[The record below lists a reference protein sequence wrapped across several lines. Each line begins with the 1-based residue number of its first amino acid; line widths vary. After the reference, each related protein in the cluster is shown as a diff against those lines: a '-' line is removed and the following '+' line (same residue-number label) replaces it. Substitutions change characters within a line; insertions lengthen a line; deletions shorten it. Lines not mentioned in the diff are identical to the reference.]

1 MKRNGMKATVMVVDD
16 TPANLDLL
24 DRMLR
29 AAGYRVLA
37 FPRGRLALEAAA
49 ETPPDLIVLDVLM
62 PDMDGFEVCRR
73 LKANPRLAS
82 VPVLFISALGDTS
95 DKLRAFACGGA
106 DYITKPFQEEEVLAR
121 AGAHLEIAALQRR
134 LREQNENLE
143 RLVAERTRE
152 LAEERARALR
162 SFAERIRGAR
172 WGEERSLGLDG
183 PATSAVSEFGA
194 LSEAIEELA
203 EKTYTREELRAR
215 YVGAMIRAEEKARK
229 IFARELHD
237 GPLQSAA
244 AAIRRVQMARE
255 SMDENSSGELR
266 ELLDTAEEIM
276 KNAGDELRGFCE
288 KLSPSWVRLGLVSAI
303 DENAAT
309 LSRAHGDANV
319 EATTDETLDSLPEE
333 HVLALVRIM
342 QEAVSNS
349 VRHGDARSIQVR
361 VRNEGRTVRFS
372 IRDDGKGF
380 DAGEHPGTEYERL
393 RTSGRRGLANISER
407 VRLLR
412 GTIRLESSPGEGC
425 SIDIV
430 FPDPREKVADQ

>member
-24 DRMLR
+24 DRILR
-29 AAGYRVLA
+29 AEGYRVLA

-152 LAEERARALR
+152 LVEERARALR

-183 PATSAVSEFGA
+183 PATSAVPEFGA

-215 YVGAMIRAEEKARK
+215 YVGAMIRAEEKGRK
-229 IFARELHD
+229 RFARELHD

-255 SMDENSSGELR
+255 AMDEHPSDELR

-276 KNAGDELRGFCE
+276 KSAGDELRGFCE
-288 KLSPSWVRLGLVSAI
+288 ELSPSWIRLGLVSAM

-349 VRHGDARSIQVR
+349 VRHGGARSIRIR
-361 VRNEGRTVRFS
+361 VRNEGSAVRFS

-393 RTSGRRGLANISER
+393 RTSGHRGLANISER

-425 SIDIV
+425 RIDIV
-430 FPDPREKVADQ
+430 FPDPREKVEE

>member
-37 FPRGRLALEAAA
+37 FPRGRLALEAAI
-49 ETPPDLIVLDVLM
+49 EIPPDLIVLDVLM

-73 LKANPRLAS
+73 LKATPRLAS

-143 RLVAERTRE
+143 RLVAERTQE
-152 LAEERARALR
+152 LASERARTLR

-172 WGEERSLGLDG
+172 WGEERSLGLD
-183 PATSAVSEFGA
+183 AAVSEFGA

-215 YVGAMIRAEEKARK
+215 YIGDMIRAEEKGRK
-229 IFARELHD
+229 RFARELHD

-255 SMDENSSGELR
+255 AAAANPSGELGA
-266 ELLDTAEEIM
+266 LLDTAEEIM
-276 KNAGDELRGFCE
+276 RSAGDELRGFCE
-288 KLSPSWVRLGLVSAI
+288 DLSPSWISLGLVSAM
-303 DENAAT
+303 DENADS
-309 LSRAHGDANV
+309 LSRTHGGAII

-349 VRHGDARSIQVR
+349 VRHGRARSIQVR
-361 VRNEGRTVRFS
+361 VRDEGCAVRFS

-380 DAGEHPGTEYERL
+380 DPGEHPGTEYERL
-393 RTSGRRGLANISER
+393 RTSGHRGLANISER

-412 GTIRLESSPGEGC
+412 GTMRLESRPGEGC
-425 SIDIV
+425 GIDIV
-430 FPDPREKVADQ
+430 FPDPRARAAD

>member
-37 FPRGRLALEAAA
+37 FPRGRLALDAAV

-73 LKANPRLAS
+73 LKATPRLAS

-106 DYITKPFQEEEVLAR
+106 DYITKPFHEEEVLAR

-143 RLVAERTRE
+143 QLVAERTRE
-152 LAEERARALR
+152 LASERARALR
-162 SFAERIRGAR
+162 NFAERIRGAR
-172 WGEERSLGLDG
+172 WGEERSLGFDD
-183 PATSAVSEFGA
+183 PAVSEFDA

-215 YVGAMIRAEEKARK
+215 YIGDMIRAEEKARK
-229 IFARELHD
+229 RFARELHD

-244 AAIRRVQMARE
+244 AAIRRIQMARE
-255 SMDENSSGELR
+255 AVTGNPSGELR

-276 KNAGDELRGFCE
+276 RSAADEIRGFCE
-288 KLSPSWVRLGLVSAI
+288 DLSPSWISLGLVSAM
-303 DENAAT
+303 DENADT
-309 LSRAHGDANV
+309 LSRTHGDANV
-319 EATTDETLDSLPEE
+319 EAMTDETLDSLPEE
-333 HVLALVRIM
+333 HVLTLVRIM

-349 VRHGDARSIQVR
+349 VRHGGARLIQVR
-361 VRNEGRTVRFS
+361 VQDESNEIRFS

-380 DAGEHPGTEYERL
+380 DAEEHPGTEYERL
-393 RTSGRRGLANISER
+393 RTSGHRGLADMSER

-412 GTIRLESSPGEGC
+412 GTMRLKSRPGEGC

-430 FPDPREKVADQ
+430 FPDPRVRTAD

>member
-29 AAGYRVLA
+29 AAGHRVLA

-152 LAEERARALR
+152 LVEERARALR

-183 PATSAVSEFGA
+183 PATSAVPEFGA

-215 YVGAMIRAEEKARK
+215 YVGAMIRAEEKGRK
-229 IFARELHD
+229 RFARELHD

-255 SMDENSSGELR
+255 AMDEHPSDELR

-276 KNAGDELRGFCE
+276 KSAGDELRGFCE
-288 KLSPSWVRLGLVSAI
+288 ELSPSWIRLGLVSAM

-349 VRHGDARSIQVR
+349 VRHGGARSIRIR
-361 VRNEGRTVRFS
+361 VRNEGSAVRFS

-393 RTSGRRGLANISER
+393 RTSGHRGLANISER

-425 SIDIV
+425 RIDIV
-430 FPDPREKVADQ
+430 FPDPREKVEE

>member
-24 DRMLR
+24 DRILR
-29 AAGYRVLA
+29 AEGYRVLA

-152 LAEERARALR
+152 LVEERARALR

-183 PATSAVSEFGA
+183 PATSAVPEFGA

-215 YVGAMIRAEEKARK
+215 YVGAMIRAEEKGRK
-229 IFARELHD
+229 RFARELHD

-255 SMDENSSGELR
+255 AMDEHPSDELR

-276 KNAGDELRGFCE
+276 KSAGDELRGFCE
-288 KLSPSWVRLGLVSAI
+288 ELSPSWIRLGLVSAM

-349 VRHGDARSIQVR
+349 VRHGGARSIRIR
-361 VRNEGRTVRFS
+361 VRNEGSAVRFS

-393 RTSGRRGLANISER
+393 RTSGHRGLANISER

-430 FPDPREKVADQ
+430 FPDPREKVEE

>member
-37 FPRGRLALEAAA
+37 FPRGRLALDAAV
-49 ETPPDLIVLDVLM
+49 EIPPDLIVLDVLM

-73 LKANPRLAS
+73 LKATPRLAS

-143 RLVAERTRE
+143 RLVAERTQE
-152 LAEERARALR
+152 LASERARTLR

-172 WGEERSLGLDG
+172 WGEERSLGLD
-183 PATSAVSEFGA
+183 AAVSEFGA

-215 YVGAMIRAEEKARK
+215 YIGDMIRAEEKGRK
-229 IFARELHD
+229 RFARELHD

-255 SMDENSSGELR
+255 TMDEHPSDELR

-276 KNAGDELRGFCE
+276 KSAGDELRGFCE
-288 KLSPSWVRLGLVSAI
+288 ELSPSWIRLGLVSAM

-349 VRHGDARSIQVR
+349 VRHGRARSIQVR
-361 VRNEGRTVRFS
+361 VRDEGCAVRFS

-380 DAGEHPGTEYERL
+380 DPGEHPGTEYERL
-393 RTSGRRGLANISER
+393 RTSGHRGLANISER

-412 GTIRLESSPGEGC
+412 GTMRLESRPGEGC
-425 SIDIV
+425 GIDIV
-430 FPDPREKVADQ
+430 FPDPRARAAD

>member
-143 RLVAERTRE
+143 RLVAERTQE
-152 LAEERARALR
+152 LASERARTLR

-183 PATSAVSEFGA
+183 PATSAVPEFGA

-215 YVGAMIRAEEKARK
+215 YVGAMIRAEEKGRK
-229 IFARELHD
+229 RFARELHD

-349 VRHGDARSIQVR
+349 VRHGGARSIQIR
-361 VRNEGRTVRFS
+361 VRNEGSAVRFS

-393 RTSGRRGLANISER
+393 RTSGHRGLANISER

>member
-1 MKRNGMKATVMVVDD
+1 MKQNGMKATVMLVDD

-37 FPRGRLALEAAA
+37 FPRGRLALDAAV

-62 PDMDGFEVCRR
+62 PDIDGFEVCRR
-73 LKANPRLAS
+73 LKAIPRLAS

-106 DYITKPFQEEEVLAR
+106 DYITKPFHEEEVLAR

-143 RLVAERTRE
+143 QLVAERTRE

-162 SFAERIRGAR
+162 NFAERIRGAR
-172 WGEERSLGLDG
+172 WGEERSLGFDG
-183 PATSAVSEFGA
+183 SAVSEFGA

-215 YVGAMIRAEEKARK
+215 YVGDMIRAKEKARK
-229 IFARELHD
+229 RFARDLHD
-237 GPLQSAA
+237 GPLQSTA

-255 SMDENSSGELR
+255 AATGNPSGELR
-266 ELLDTAEEIM
+266 VLLDTAEEIM
-276 KNAGDELRGFCE
+276 RSAAEEIRGFCE
-288 KLSPSWVRLGLVSAI
+288 DLSPSWISLGLVSAM
-303 DENAAT
+303 DENADT
-309 LSRAHGDANV
+309 LSRTHGDANV

-333 HVLALVRIM
+333 HVLTLVRIM

-349 VRHGDARSIQVR
+349 VRHGGARSIQVR
-361 VRNEGRTVRFS
+361 VQDESNEIRFS

-380 DAGEHPGTEYERL
+380 DAEEHPGTEYERL
-393 RTSGRRGLANISER
+393 RTSGHRGLADMSER

-412 GTIRLESSPGEGC
+412 GTMRLKSRPGEGC

-430 FPDPREKVADQ
+430 FPDPRVRTVD

>member
-106 DYITKPFQEEEVLAR
+106 DYITKPFQEEEVLAP
-121 AGAHLEIAALQRR
+121 AGAHLESAARPRR
-134 LREQNENLE
+134 LRAQNENLQ

-152 LAEERARALR
+152 LVEERARALR

-172 WGEERSLGLDG
+172 WGEERSQGLDG
-183 PATSAVSEFGA
+183 PATAAVSEFGA

-215 YVGAMIRAEEKARK
+215 YVGAMIRAEEKGRK
-229 IFARELHD
+229 RFARELHD
-237 GPLQSAA
+237 GPLRKHQGASSEDASRDRQDAA
-244 AAIRRVQMARE
+244 
-255 SMDENSSGELR
+255 
-266 ELLDTAEEIM
+266 
-276 KNAGDELRGFCE
+276 
-288 KLSPSWVRLGLVSAI
+288 
-303 DENAAT
+303 
-309 LSRAHGDANV
+309 
-319 EATTDETLDSLPEE
+319 
-333 HVLALVRIM
+333 
-342 QEAVSNS
+342 
-349 VRHGDARSIQVR
+349 
-361 VRNEGRTVRFS
+361 
-372 IRDDGKGF
+372 
-380 DAGEHPGTEYERL
+380 
-393 RTSGRRGLANISER
+393 
-407 VRLLR
+407 
-412 GTIRLESSPGEGC
+412 
-425 SIDIV
+425 
-430 FPDPREKVADQ
+430 

>member
-24 DRMLR
+24 DRILR
-29 AAGYRVLA
+29 AEGYRVLA

-183 PATSAVSEFGA
+183 PATSAVPEFGA

-215 YVGAMIRAEEKARK
+215 YVGAMIRAEEKGRK
-229 IFARELHD
+229 RFARELHD

-255 SMDENSSGELR
+255 AMDEHPSDELR

-276 KNAGDELRGFCE
+276 KSAGDELRGFCE
-288 KLSPSWVRLGLVSAI
+288 ELSPSWIRLGLVSAM

-349 VRHGDARSIQVR
+349 VRHGGARSIQIR
-361 VRNEGRTVRFS
+361 VRDEGSAVRFS

-393 RTSGRRGLANISER
+393 RTSGHRGLANISER

-425 SIDIV
+425 RIDIV
-430 FPDPREKVADQ
+430 FPDPREKVEE

>member
-29 AAGYRVLA
+29 TAGYRVLA

-49 ETPPDLIVLDVLM
+49 ETPPNLVLLDVLM

-73 LKANPRLAS
+73 MKTDPRLADI
-82 VPVLFISALGDTS
+82 PVLFISALGETH
-95 DKLRAFACGGA
+95 DKLRAFAAGGA
-106 DYITKPFQEEEVLAR
+106 DYITKPFNVEEVLAR

-152 LAEERARALR
+152 LASERARALR
-162 SFAERIRGAR
+162 GFAERIRGAR
-172 WGEERSLGLDG
+172 WGEERSLGLDE
-183 PATSAVSEFGA
+183 PAVSGLGA

-215 YVGAMIRAEEKARK
+215 YIGDMIRAEEKARK
-229 IFARELHD
+229 VFARELHD
-237 GPLQSAA
+237 GPLQSTA

-255 SMDENSSGELR
+255 AAAENPSGELR

-276 KNAGDELRGFCE
+276 RSAGDELRGFCE
-288 KLSPSWVRLGLVSAI
+288 DLSPSWISLGLVSAM
-303 DENAAT
+303 DENAAM
-309 LSRAHGDANV
+309 LSRTHGDANV

-349 VRHGDARSIQVR
+349 VRHGRARSIQVH
-361 VRNEGRTVRFS
+361 VRDEGSAVRFS
-372 IRDDGKGF
+372 ILDDGEGF
-380 DAGEHPGTEYERL
+380 DAGEPSGTEYERL
-393 RTSGRRGLANISER
+393 RTSGHRGLANINER

-412 GTIRLESSPGEGC
+412 GTMRLESRPGEGC
-425 SIDIV
+425 CIDIV
-430 FPDPREKVADQ
+430 FPDPRAHR